1 MANARKE
8 KTMPR
13 KSSKETE
20 EMTMIEEEKVTPE
33 ANDSTDETPEPVAET
48 AKSADELTLEPT
60 DETNPEPAEEPDDE
74 EEDPADI
81 DEGYD
86 VEIVTDE
93 PAAAQPGQNTA
104 GEAGNARRV
113 RARNLARAEERERQ
127 QVQAQAQIANESALI
142 SAIHTQR
149 IFTDK
154 VAAVEEI
161 RLGDHTD
168 VAAIVMLGK
177 SFKVII
183 PYDELF
189 KVSPVRP
196 EEYNN
201 LEHSIDRF
209 NFMRQKRRY
218 IQRMIGGQI
227 PFCLTAY
234 EQDGDDMVLLGSR
247 VCAMEIQS
255 RNYFGGT
262 RPRYKV
268 GDVVSAKITAV
279 NNSSIVVLVGGVD
292 VVIRQRR
299 LTRRF
304 YLDLHDGYKVDQDIL
319 AVLTDVQTDEKGT
332 VTAIT
337 LDPIRI
343 ELEDAKSRY
352 HVLRDNGRTKA
363 IITRISE
370 RTNEDGR
377 KVRNMFAYL
386 PTFDLFARI
395 VRMDANAFGHEMTVG
410 TQVMVRVIK
419 DGHSEDGYLLCHAEY
434 DYGNNGMF
442 NANIYR

>member
-1 MANARKE
+1 
-8 KTMPR
+8 MPR
-13 KSSKETE
+13 KANVESEETVKV
-20 EMTMIEEEKVTPE
+20 EEEQKEAPETMVEESEIIPE
-33 ANDSTDETPEPVAET
+33 AENAS
-48 AKSADELTLEPT
+48 
-60 DETNPEPAEEPDDE
+60 AEEKGDFSLGTAEDPDADA
-74 EEDPADI
+74 EEDIADI

-93 PAAAQPGQNTA
+93 SSSRQQEQAQYSIA
-104 GEAGNARRV
+104 ERARRI
-113 RARNLARAEERERQ
+113 RQSNLARTEERERQ
-127 QVQAQAQIANESALI
+127 LAQSQAQIANESALI

-168 VAAIVMLGK
+168 VAAIVILGK

-189 KVSPVRP
+189 KESPVRP
-196 EEYNN
+196 EEFNN

-218 IQRMIGGQI
+218 IQRMIGGQS
-227 PFCLTAY
+227 PLCLTAY

-247 VCAMEIQS
+247 VRAMEIQS

-304 YLDLHDGYKVDQDIL
+304 YLDLHDGYKVDQDLL
-319 AVLTDVQTDEKGT
+319 AVLTDVQIDDKGS
-332 VTAIT
+332 VTSIT

-377 KVRNMFAYL
+377 KVRNMFAYI

-419 DGHSEDGYLLCHAEY
+419 DGHSDDGYLLCHAEY

>member
-1 MANARKE
+1 
-8 KTMPR
+8 MPR
-13 KSSKETE
+13 KASSETDE
-20 EMTMIEEEKVTPE
+20 VMKREEEQQETDTAMDKTGEPPAPE
-33 ANDSTDETPEPVAET
+33 DAAT
-48 AKSADELTLEPT
+48 ELKDDLTM
-60 DETNPEPAEEPDDE
+60 EPADDPDADAE
-74 EEDPADI
+74 EEAADV

-86 VEIVTDE
+86 VEIVADGSSGGG
-93 PAAAQPGQNTA
+93 PAQN
-104 GEAGNARRV
+104 GNAEPE
-113 RARNLARAEERERQ
+113 RAPRTRQRNLARAEERERQ
-127 QVQAQAQIANESALI
+127 QVQFQSQIANESALI

-161 RLGDHTD
+161 RMGDHTD
-168 VAAIVMLGK
+168 VAAIVLLGK

-247 VCAMEIQS
+247 VRAMEIQS
-255 RNYFGGT
+255 RNYFAGD
-262 RPRYKV
+262 RPRYKI

-304 YLDLHDGYKVDQDIL
+304 YLDLHDGYKVDQNLL
-319 AVLTDVQTDEKGT
+319 AVLTDVQTDDNGV
-332 VTAIT
+332 VTSIA
-337 LDPIRI
+337 LDPIQI

-419 DGHSEDGYLLCHAEY
+419 DGHSDDGYLLCHAEY

>member
-1 MANARKE
+1 MATARKE

-13 KSSKETE
+13 KTDLE
-20 EMTMIEEEKVTPE
+20 IEEDTVLNESAAETADVPDN
-33 ANDSTDETPEPVAET
+33 ALQDMTDETDSVISDAMME
-48 AKSADELTLEPT
+48 SG
-60 DETNPEPAEEPDDE
+60 DE
-74 EEDPADI
+74 ERDSDAEDAADV

-86 VEIVTDE
+86 VQFVNDDP
-93 PAAAQPGQNTA
+93 PAEHVAVSGTAASERPPRP
-104 GEAGNARRV
+104 RRG
-113 RARNLARAEERERQ
+113 NLARTEERERR
-127 QVQAQAQIANESALI
+127 QALSQAQIANESALI

-149 IFTDK
+149 IFTDR
-154 VAAVEEI
+154 VAAVEEM

-168 VAAIVMLGK
+168 VSAIVMLGK

-183 PYDELF
+183 PYEELF
-189 KVSPVRP
+189 KVSPVNP
-196 EEYNN
+196 AEFNN
-201 LEHSIDRF
+201 LEHSADRF

-247 VCAMEIQS
+247 VRAMEIQS
-255 RNYFGGT
+255 RTYFGGNH
-262 RPRYKV
+262 PRYKV

-279 NNSSIVVLVGGVD
+279 NNSSIVVLIGGMD
-292 VVIRQRR
+292 VVIRQRQ

-304 YLDLHDGYKVDQDIL
+304 YLDLHDGYKVNQDLL

-332 VTAIT
+332 VTSIS

-343 ELEDAKSRY
+343 ELEEAKSRY

-363 IITRISE
+363 IITRISK
-370 RTNEDGR
+370 RTGEDGR
-377 KVRNMFAYL
+377 EIRNMFAYL

>member
-1 MANARKE
+1 
-8 KTMPR
+8 MPR
-13 KSSKETE
+13 KASTVTEDAEKTGESTQENVDFMPEESVPENIPEPETQAPSGVE
-20 EMTMIEEEKVTPE
+20 AAEDADEDIEAE
-33 ANDSTDETPEPVAET
+33 AAEDPDADVDDGTDVDEDYDVKIIEDSSTDPPITPRHT
-48 AKSADELTLEPT
+48 AS
-60 DETNPEPAEEPDDE
+60 EPAP
-74 EEDPADI
+74 
-81 DEGYD
+81 
-86 VEIVTDE
+86 
-93 PAAAQPGQNTA
+93 
-104 GEAGNARRV
+104 RV
-113 RARNLARAEERERQ
+113 RQRNLARMEERERQ
-127 QVQAQAQIANESALI
+127 QAQAEAQIANESALI

-154 VAAVEEI
+154 VAAVEEVRI
-161 RLGDHTD
+161 GDHTD
-168 VAAIVMLGK
+168 VAAIVLLGK

-183 PYDELF
+183 PYDEIF
-189 KVSPVRP
+189 KVSPVNP
-196 EEYNN
+196 SEFNN

-209 NFMRQKRRY
+209 NFMRRKRRF
-218 IQRMIGGQI
+218 IQRMIGGEI

-234 EQDGDDMVLLGSR
+234 EQDGSNMVLLGSR
-247 VCAMEIQS
+247 IRAMETQS

-262 RPRYKV
+262 RSRYKV
-268 GDVVSAKITAV
+268 GDVVSAKITSV
-279 NNSSIVVLVGGVD
+279 NNSSIVVLIGGMD
-292 VVIRQRR
+292 VVIRQRQ

-304 YLDLHDGYKVDQDIL
+304 YLDLHDGYKAGQDLL
-319 AVLTDVQTDEKGT
+319 AVLTDVQTDEKGM
-332 VTAIT
+332 VTSIT

-352 HVLRDNGRTKA
+352 QVLRDNGRTKA

-370 RTNEDGR
+370 RTTEDGR

-395 VRMDANAFGHEMTVG
+395 VRMDANAFGHDMTVG

>member
-1 MANARKE
+1 
-8 KTMPR
+8 MPR
-13 KSSKETE
+13 KATSETDEVMKTE
-20 EMTMIEEEKVTPE
+20 EEQQKNAENLEKTEELSAPAEDTAADPE
-33 ANDSTDETPEPVAET
+33 DDLTAET
-48 AKSADELTLEPT
+48 DQ
-60 DETNPEPAEEPDDE
+60 DPDDDS
-74 EEDPADI
+74 EDDASEI

-86 VEIVTDE
+86 VEIVTDASAAGR
-93 PAAAQPGQNTA
+93 PAQSEGMGAERMQRIRQ
-104 GEAGNARRV
+104 
-113 RARNLARAEERERQ
+113 RNLARAEERERQ

-161 RLGDHTD
+161 HLGDHTD
-168 VAAIVMLGK
+168 VAAIVLLGK

-183 PYDELF
+183 PYEELF

-247 VCAMEIQS
+247 VRAMEIQS

-262 RPRYKV
+262 HPRYKV

-304 YLDLHDGYKVDQDIL
+304 YLDLHDGYKVDQDLL

-332 VTAIT
+332 VTSIT

-419 DGHSEDGYLLCHAEY
+419 DGHGDDGYLLCHAEY

>member
-1 MANARKE
+1 MPERKE
-8 KTMPR
+8 TNMPR
-13 KSSKETE
+13 KARTETE
-20 EMTMIEEEKVTPE
+20 EIPMNNEGVKDIEEPREEDFPQEITPE
-33 ANDSTDETPEPVAET
+33 
-48 AKSADELTLEPT
+48 LEPEISDTAAESAPDPDPDEGT
-60 DETNPEPAEEPDDE
+60 DPDDGS
-74 EEDPADI
+74 DV
-81 DEGYD
+81 DEGFD
-86 VEIVTDE
+86 IEIVTE
-93 PAAAQPGQNTA
+93 ESATEQSPPSERSASPERVQRT
-104 GEAGNARRV
+104 RRS
-113 RARNLARAEERERQ
+113 NLARAEERERQ
-127 QVQAQAQIANESALI
+127 QAQVQAQIANESALI

-149 IFTDK
+149 IFTDR

-161 RLGDHTD
+161 RIGDNTD

-183 PYDELF
+183 PYSQLF
-189 KVSPVRP
+189 KESPVSPA
-196 EEYNN
+196 EFNN
-201 LEHSIDRF
+201 LERSIDRF

-234 EQDGDDMVLLGSR
+234 EQDGDNMVLLGSR
-247 VCAMEIQS
+247 VLAMEIQS
-255 RNYFGGT
+255 RNYFGGS

-268 GDVVSAKITAV
+268 GDVVSARITAV
-279 NNSSIVVLVGGVD
+279 NNSSIVVLVGGMD

-304 YLDLHDGYKVDQDIL
+304 YLDLHDGYKVDQNLL

-332 VTAIT
+332 VTSIT

-352 HVLRDNGRTKA
+352 HVLQDNGRTKA

-370 RTNEDGR
+370 RTDGDGR

-419 DGHSEDGYLLCHAEY
+419 DGHSDDGYLLCHAEY

>member
-1 MANARKE
+1 MRRKGAKMPKKNTMEADNSSENE
-8 KTMPR
+8 KLGDEAILEVAEESIQEIDSEIGMDHPDELE
-13 KSSKETE
+13 SQETE
-20 EMTMIEEEKVTPE
+20 GEEESEPE
-33 ANDSTDETPEPVAET
+33 
-48 AKSADELTLEPT
+48 
-60 DETNPEPAEEPDDE
+60 
-74 EEDPADI
+74 DI
-81 DEGYD
+81 SDVDEGYD
-86 VEIVTDE
+86 IEIVSEDQ
-93 PAAAQPGQNTA
+93 PAESAELSSPVSVQAQRP
-104 GEAGNARRV
+104 RRS
-113 RARNLARAEERERQ
+113 NLARAEERERQ
-127 QVQAQAQIANESALI
+127 QAQTQAQIADESALI

-149 IFTDK
+149 IFTDR

-161 RLGDHTD
+161 RLREYTD

-183 PYDELF
+183 PYNELF
-189 KVSPVRP
+189 KVSPVNP
-196 EEYNN
+196 VEYNN
-201 LEHSIDRF
+201 LERSIDRF
-209 NFMRQKRRY
+209 NFMRQKRRF

-247 VCAMEIQS
+247 VRAMELQS
-255 RNYFGGT
+255 RNFFGGN

-279 NNSSIVVLVGGVD
+279 NNSSIVVLIGGMD
-292 VVIRQRR
+292 VVIRQRQ

-304 YLDLHDGYKVDQDIL
+304 YLDLHDGYRVNQDLL
-319 AVLTDVQTDEKGT
+319 AVLTDVQTDDKGN
-332 VTAIT
+332 VSSIT

-363 IITRISE
+363 IITRISK
-370 RTNEDGR
+370 RTTDDGR
-377 KVRNMFAYL
+377 EVRNMFAYL

-419 DGHSEDGYLLCHAEY
+419 DGHSDDGYLLCHAEY

>member
-1 MANARKE
+1 
-8 KTMPR
+8 MPR
-13 KSSKETE
+13 KTNTESKANG
-20 EMTMIEEEKVTPE
+20 MIEEEVT
-33 ANDSTDETPEPVAET
+33 ETPEVREM
-48 AKSADELTLEPT
+48 S
-60 DETNPEPAEEPDDE
+60 EEPVVASAPEEPKSVEEQIPETEPEDDADDE
-74 EEDPADI
+74 DDPSDI

-86 VEIVTDE
+86 VVIVSNEQMAPQPDPTRQ
-93 PAAAQPGQNTA
+93 AASERPQRTRQS
-104 GEAGNARRV
+104 
-113 RARNLARAEERERQ
+113 NLARAEERERQ
-127 QVQAQAQIANESALI
+127 QAQTQAQIANESALI

-149 IFTDK
+149 IFTDQ

-234 EQDGDDMVLLGSR
+234 EQDGNDMILLGSR
-247 VCAMEIQS
+247 MRAMEVQS
-255 RNYFGGT
+255 RNFFAGV

-292 VVIRQRR
+292 VVIRQRQ

-304 YLDLHDGYKVDQDIL
+304 YLDLHDGYKVGQDLL
-319 AVLTDVQTDEKGT
+319 AVLTDVQVDEKGM
-332 VTAIT
+332 VSSIT

-363 IITRISE
+363 VITRISK
-370 RTNEDGR
+370 RTTEDGR
-377 KVRNMFAYL
+377 EVRNMFAYL

-419 DGHSEDGYLLCHAEY
+419 DGHSDDGYLLCHAEY

>member
-1 MANARKE
+1 
-8 KTMPR
+8 MPR
-13 KSSKETE
+13 KANTAAEENVTASENTQEATEIMQEDPIQKTNLETE
-20 EMTMIEEEKVTPE
+20 IDISEETEKAGGIEDE
-33 ANDSTDETPEPVAET
+33 ADVDEVAEPDVDDG
-48 AKSADELTLEPT
+48 ADV
-60 DETNPEPAEEPDDE
+60 DEV
-74 EEDPADI
+74 
-81 DEGYD
+81 YD
-86 VEIVTDE
+86 VEIVEEDASADK
-93 PAAAQPGQNTA
+93 PAASNRNSTGTA
-104 GEAGNARRV
+104 PRMRR
-113 RARNLARAEERERQ
+113 RNLARREERERQ
-127 QVQAQAQIANESALI
+127 QAQAEAQIANESALI

-154 VAAVEEI
+154 VAAVEEV
-161 RLGDHTD
+161 RVGDHTD
-168 VAAIVMLGK
+168 VAAIVLLGK
-177 SFKVII
+177 AFKVII
-183 PYDELF
+183 PYDNIF
-189 KVSPVRP
+189 KESPVNP
-196 EEYNN
+196 SEFNN
-201 LEHSIDRF
+201 LEHSVDRF
-209 NFMRQKRRY
+209 NFMRRKRRY
-218 IQRMIGGQI
+218 IQRMIGGEI

-234 EQDGDDMVLLGSR
+234 EQDGDHMVLLGSR
-247 VCAMEIQS
+247 VRAMEIRS
-255 RNYFGGT
+255 RDYFGGE

-268 GDVVSAKITAV
+268 GDVVSAKITSV
-279 NNSSIVVLVGGVD
+279 NNSSIVVLVGGMD
-292 VVIRQRR
+292 VVIRQRQ

-304 YLDLHDGYKVDQDIL
+304 YLDLHDGYKVGQDLL
-319 AVLTDVQTDEKGT
+319 AVLTDVKTDEKGM
-332 VTAIT
+332 VTSVT

-370 RTNEDGR
+370 RTSEDGR

-395 VRMDANAFGHEMTVG
+395 VRMDANAFGHVMTVG

>member
-1 MANARKE
+1 MQRKTTIETDEATENE
-8 KTMPR
+8 KV
-13 KSSKETE
+13 
-20 EMTMIEEEKVTPE
+20 EEEPILDAAEEAPPE
-33 ANDSTDETPEPVAET
+33 TVPETDTE
-48 AKSADELTLEPT
+48 TLEGL
-60 DETNPEPAEEPDDE
+60 DSLESESEEGQEPEDSSDV
-74 EEDPADI
+74 

-86 VEIVTDE
+86 VEVIVEDQPAESSDQAVEVPE
-93 PAAAQPGQNTA
+93 PVRMP
-104 GEAGNARRV
+104 RR
-113 RARNLARAEERERQ
+113 ANLARAEERERQ
-127 QVQAQAQIANESALI
+127 QAQSQAQIADESALI

-161 RLGDHTD
+161 HLGEYTD

-183 PYDELF
+183 PYNELF
-189 KVSPVRP
+189 KVSPVNP
-196 EEYNN
+196 SEYNN
-201 LEHSIDRF
+201 LERSIDRF
-209 NFMRQKRRY
+209 NFMRQKRRF

-227 PFCLTAY
+227 PFCLTEY

-247 VCAMEIQS
+247 VRAMELQS
-255 RNYFGGT
+255 RSFFGGN

-268 GDVVSAKITAV
+268 GDVVSAMITAV
-279 NNSSIVVLVGGVD
+279 NNSSIVVLIGGMD
-292 VVIRQRR
+292 VVIRQRQ

-304 YLDLHDGYKVDQDIL
+304 YLDLHDGYKVNQDLL
-319 AVLTDVQTDEKGT
+319 AVLTDVQTDDKGN
-332 VTAIT
+332 VTSIT

-363 IITRISE
+363 IITRISK
-370 RTNEDGR
+370 RTTDDGR
-377 KVRNMFAYL
+377 EVRNMFAYL

-419 DGHSEDGYLLCHAEY
+419 DGHSDDGYLLCHAEY

>member
-1 MANARKE
+1 
-8 KTMPR
+8 MPR
-13 KSSKETE
+13 KASSETDE
-20 EMTMIEEEKVTPE
+20 VMKREEEQQETDTAMDKTGEPPAPE
-33 ANDSTDETPEPVAET
+33 DAAT
-48 AKSADELTLEPT
+48 ELKDDLTM
-60 DETNPEPAEEPDDE
+60 EPADDPDADAE
-74 EEDPADI
+74 EEAADV

-86 VEIVTDE
+86 VEIVADGSSGGG
-93 PAAAQPGQNTA
+93 PAQT
-104 GEAGNARRV
+104 GNAEPE
-113 RARNLARAEERERQ
+113 RAPRTRQRNLARAEERERQ
-127 QVQAQAQIANESALI
+127 QVQFQSQIANESALI

-161 RLGDHTD
+161 RMGDHTD
-168 VAAIVMLGK
+168 VAAIVLLGK

-247 VCAMEIQS
+247 VRAMEIQS
-255 RNYFGGT
+255 RNYFAGD
-262 RPRYKV
+262 RPRYKI

-304 YLDLHDGYKVDQDIL
+304 YLDLHDGYKVDQNLL
-319 AVLTDVQTDEKGT
+319 AVLTDVQTDDNGV
-332 VTAIT
+332 VTSIE

-419 DGHSEDGYLLCHAEY
+419 DGHSDDGYLLCHAEY